1 MSLFLAQAAY
11 TGESWKMKLEN
22 QQNVQQRIN
31 PLVKEL
37 GGNLVGAF
45 YAFGEYDIV
54 LLMEMPSEEAAAA
67 FALAVSAG
75 GSVSVL
81 KTTPLLTIEARNGC
95 HEAGRRCGGHLYDA
109 DSSVRISLIL

>member
-11 TGESWKMKLEN
+11 TGESWKMQLEN
-22 QQNVQQRIN
+22 QQNVQQRID

-37 GGNLVGAF
+37 GGHIVGAF

-75 GSVSVL
+75 GAVSAL
-81 KTTPLLTIEARNGC
+81 KTTPLLTIEQGMDAMKRAADA
-95 HEAGRRCGGHLYDA
+95 AGTYRA
-109 DSSVRISLIL
+109 PIPQPAPV